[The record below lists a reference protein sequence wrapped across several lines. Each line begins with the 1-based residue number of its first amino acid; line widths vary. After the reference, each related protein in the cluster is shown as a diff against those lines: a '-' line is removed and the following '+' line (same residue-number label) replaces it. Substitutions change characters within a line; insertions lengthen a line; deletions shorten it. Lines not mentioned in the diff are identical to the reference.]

1 MIRQL
6 ATRLG
11 LFVLL
16 LLAVSMFTFGAM
28 NLLGDPLFN
37 ILGPISGCEEAVG
50 GEAGESVVIEGSDG
64 TTQNCG
70 PDQIQ
75 AVQDA
80 KEQYYLDKSL
90 PERYVRWLG
99 DALQGD
105 FGTSFANQG
114 ESVTTIVRDR
124 LPISLLLMV
133 MAQTIAVVIAIPW
146 GVWAASR
153 AGKLSD
159 RVSTIGSF
167 GMVSMP
173 NFALGII
180 LYYIFIVRLGW
191 FPFRYEDD
199 DIASRLNSLFIP
211 AVTLALP
218 IASVYQRLLRTD
230 LITTLQEDF
239 ILMARAKGVPRRSV
253 LFRHALRPSMFS
265 FITVFG
271 INAGALIGG
280 TLVIEQI
287 FSIPG
292 AGSEIV
298 TAVFREDFPVVL
310 AFVVII
316 TAGFVLLNILVD
328 ILYAVLD
335 PRVRS

>member
-1 MIRQL
+1 MIVKL
-6 ATRLG
+6 GTRAG
-11 LFVLL
+11 LLVLL
-16 LLAVSMFTFGAM
+16 LLAVSMITFGAM

-37 ILGPISGCEEAVG
+37 VLGPISGCEEAISQG
-50 GEAGESVVIEGSDG
+50 GESVSIESSDG
-64 TTQNCG
+64 STQNCG
-70 PDQIQ
+70 PAQIQ

-90 PERYVRWLG
+90 PERYARWLG
-99 DALQGD
+99 DAVQGD

-153 AGKLSD
+153 AGKPVD

-167 GMVSMP
+167 GLVSMP

-180 LYYIFIVRLGW
+180 LYYVFIVRLGW
-191 FPFRYEDD
+191 FPFRYDDD
-199 DIASRLNSLFIP
+199 DIGSRLWSLLLP
-211 AVTLALP
+211 AITLALP
-218 IASVYQRLLRTD
+218 IAAVYQRLLRTD
-230 LITTLQEDF
+230 LITTLQDDF
-239 ILMARAKGVPRRSV
+239 ILMARAKGVPKRSV

-316 TAGFVLLNILVD
+316 TAGFVMLNILVD
-328 ILYAVLD
+328 LLYTVLD